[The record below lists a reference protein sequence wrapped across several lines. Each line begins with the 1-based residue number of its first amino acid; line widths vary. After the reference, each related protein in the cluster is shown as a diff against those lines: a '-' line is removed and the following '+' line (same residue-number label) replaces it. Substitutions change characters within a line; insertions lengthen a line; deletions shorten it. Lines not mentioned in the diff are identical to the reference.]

1 MKIVSFSLAR
11 SKLTEIVNNAF
22 YTGQRTLLTKN
33 NKQVGAFVSM
43 EDLHLLEQ
51 MEDHAD
57 LEAIQKIRTESPNDF
72 ISWDEAKAELSL

>member
-1 MKIVSFSLAR
+1 
-11 SKLTEIVNNAF
+11 
-22 YTGQRTLLTKN
+22 
-33 NKQVGAFVSM
+33 M